1 MIAEERVLVLAD
13 LDGRTAELRDQDLV
27 AGLDG
32 GSNALAI
39 AVEGTGANGKDLG
52 LVELLDGR
60 LGKEDTAGSLGLGL
74 DALDQDAVEQGSEGL
89 DGLGGN
95 GGLWIVLAAWFAHGV
110 VRQQVRYT
118 ILTVIACD
126 KLDSGKKCRFRNA
139 MSWLMYCC
147 RWKIPEATAL
157 SIHLGRGFTRS
168 KLLYP
173 ELFRTSVF
181 S

>member
-32 GSNALAI
+32 RSNALAI
-39 AVEGTGANGKDLG
+39 TVEGTGANGEDLG

-89 DGLGGN
+89 DGLGGD
-95 GGLWIVLAAWFAHGV
+95 GGLRVVLAV
-110 VRQQVRYT
+110 
-118 ILTVIACD
+118 
-126 KLDSGKKCRFRNA
+126 
-139 MSWLMYCC
+139 
-147 RWKIPEATAL
+147 
-157 SIHLGRGFTRS
+157 
-168 KLLYP
+168 
-173 ELFRTSVF
+173 
-181 S
+181 